1 MSTVPRWLVWTSFV
15 LAIVGLLDAAYLAYE
30 HGTGSNSLACPDT
43 GHINCARVT
52 TSTYSELQ
60 GMPVAYLG
68 LGFFVL
74 LVVVMSPW
82 AWDSVSPVVRWG
94 RVVLVVGGLVFAM
107 YLVWAELYRLDAIC
121 LYCTGVHAVVFLLFV
136 ITLIAEAM
144 RMPEEYA

>member
-30 HGTGSNSLACPDT
+30 HRTGSNSLACPDT

>member
-1 MSTVPRWLVWTSFV
+1 VSTVPRSLVWASFV
-15 LAIVGLLDAAYLAYE
+15 LATVGLLDAVYLAYE
-30 HGTGSNSLACPDT
+30 HGSGSNSLACPDT
-43 GHINCARVT
+43 GHINCAKVT
-52 TSTYSELQ
+52 TSTYSELH
-60 GMPVAYLG
+60 GLPVAYLG
-68 LGFFVL
+68 LVFFVL

-82 AWDSVSPVVRWG
+82 AWASPSPVLRWG
-94 RVVLVVGGLVFAM
+94 RVVLVAGGLVFAI